1 MMLTRV
7 ASLFVSHNP
16 PFAVFINH
24 TDTTD
29 PLKKML
35 RYILAIAVLLMI
47 QTIIISGF
55 APTNTHQQ
63 HRVVASFR
71 PANFVQ
77 AAMPT
82 SASTPFLVL
91 RMSSEEEGATSKIGA
106 DGTFYDDE
114 VSTVVVMVLV
124 VVAGVLLG
132 VVVFES
138 AAN

>member
-1 MMLTRV
+1 
-7 ASLFVSHNP
+7 
-16 PFAVFINH
+16 
-24 TDTTD
+24 
-29 PLKKML
+29 ML
-35 RYILAIAVLLMI
+35 RYILAIAVFLMI

-55 APTNTHQQ
+55 APTTNTHQH

-114 VSTVVVMVLV
+114 VSSSDASGGGGRCSFGGRSV
-124 VVAGVLLG
+124 
-132 VVVFES
+132 
-138 AAN
+138 